1 MKLTTWLSIVPAAA
15 LAFGFAMSAS
25 AATSDSTAPLDRLNA
40 WEGRWTVASETKETP
55 YSHAYTFSWR
65 ATCSW
70 MPNRSYMICDFQSD
84 GVNPES
90 GTIDNNLS
98 VFTFSQSEQ
107 AYHHMGI
114 TRDQKPLFEKMDRD
128 GDTWT
133 DQFQIPYKGKTL
145 YCRDVYTFT
154 SPSKYERLFEI
165 SADQGANWTLV
176 STAVGTK
183 SS

>member
-1 MKLTTWLSIVPAAA
+1 
-15 LAFGFAMSAS
+15 
-25 AATSDSTAPLDRLNA
+25 
-40 WEGRWTVASETKETP
+40 
-55 YSHAYTFSWR
+55 
-65 ATCSW
+65 
-70 MPNRSYMICDFQSD
+70 MICDFQSD